1 MRDLAFY
8 ILENDS
14 GAPAP
19 KQLYF
24 YRAGQNLEEIPKE
37 CTAISEALRLSLDT
51 NELERLPESF
61 YAPKLVSL
69 LLGGNPIVSLPAS
82 FLSNFPKL
90 RVLDLTHREF
100 YRLPEELGDLKD
112 LVCLELSH
120 CDNVHSLPDAVGKL
134 HVLRFPGLCACGM
147 LNYVP
152 SGVVGLTSLQV
163 LSINGCYNLTW
174 AEHTASHM
182 ARAESLGD
190 VYPTVGASLEDIC
203 GLVVLTEL
211 SNSGKSD
218 PGVELPH
225 NISAPTKLKVL
236 QLDLNL
242 KSVPAEIPY
251 WFTQLQELDL
261 WDFESL
267 EYLPGSFTCC
277 GAFPALI
284 KFRLCC
290 FSRLVQF
297 PEVDEGGLPELR
309 TLDFSGC
316 DSLGTLRLSLEVPT
330 SLKKLILLDCQ
341 HTLKDSCR
349 NIL

>member
-1 MRDLAFY
+1 
-8 ILENDS
+8 
-14 GAPAP
+14 
-19 KQLYF
+19 
-24 YRAGQNLEEIPKE
+24 
-37 CTAISEALRLSLDT
+37 
-51 NELERLPESF
+51 
-61 YAPKLVSL
+61 
-69 LLGGNPIVSLPAS
+69 
-82 FLSNFPKL
+82 
-90 RVLDLTHREF
+90 
-100 YRLPEELGDLKD
+100 
-112 LVCLELSH
+112 
-120 CDNVHSLPDAVGKL
+120 
-134 HVLRFPGLCACGM
+134 
-147 LNYVP
+147 
-152 SGVVGLTSLQV
+152 
-163 LSINGCYNLTW
+163 
-174 AEHTASHM
+174 M

-211 SNSGKSD
+211 SISGKSD

-242 KSVPAEIPY
+242 KSVPAEMPY
-251 WFTQLQELDL
+251 WFIQLQELDL

-297 PEVDEGGLPELR
+297 PEVDEGGLPKLR

-316 DSLGTLRLSLEVPT
+316 GSLGTLPLSLEVPT